1 MIRLSHRKAVI
12 ILLTA
17 SLFLPACFS
26 WMITRPTVAIQ
37 AIHVTGLS
45 LTGATLTFLV
55 ELENPNGFGLT
66 VTEFT
71 YSVYLNDRLV
81 ANGET
86 TDPIAIQSRSVT
98 SIPLPLKTSFQ
109 DLEKGLKSL
118 IGSDSVEYRIQG
130 SLTVQS
136 FLGHLEFPYN
146 RTGTIE
152 IDLKHQRSSR
162 LPAGSAS

>member
-1 MIRLSHRKAVI
+1 MIRLSYRKAII

-17 SLFLPACFS
+17 SLFLSGCFS

-37 AIHVTGLS
+37 EIHVTGLS

-66 VTEFT
+66 VTAFT
-71 YSVYLNDRLV
+71 YSVYLNDRPV
-81 ANGET
+81 AHGET
-86 TDPIAIQSRSVT
+86 TDPIAIPRRSVT

-118 IGSDSVEYRIQG
+118 IGSDSAEYRIQG
-130 SLTVQS
+130 SLAVRF
-136 FLGHLEFPYN
+136 FLGRPEFPYN
-146 RTGTIE
+146 RTGTI
-152 IDLKHQRSSR
+152 DLKHQRSSR
-162 LPAGSAS
+162 PLFGGSS